1 MASVVLDR
9 DILGRLESSRRRVE
23 VLDEQGCLHGFF
35 VPVDHSED
43 QQLNPVSQNELTLPA
58 GVIVPFNQE
67 EIRQALAEPG
77 GRSLREILTDLRA
90 RP

>member
-1 MASVVLDR
+1 MTSVVLDR
-9 DILGRLESSRRRVE
+9 EILGRLESSRRRVE

-35 VPVDHSED
+35 VPVNDAEALEPSIE
-43 QQLNPVSQNELTLPA
+43 SQDKMTLPA
-58 GVIVPFNQE
+58 GVVIPFDHD

-77 GRSLREILTDLRA
+77 GRSLRDILVELRT